1 MESRREG
8 FALAATVLAM
18 LVVGAIV
25 TGGFYAASQETQV
38 TRAVTG
44 GDDALYIAETGL
56 NATLGQATAATLSA
70 MADNSTVTGSA
81 IDVTVGSTVIGNYV
95 ASITRINNLY
105 IISSEGTVTRGGM
118 HAGGKRT
125 VGAIARIR
133 SADFDRQAAVMIYG
147 DLKVG
152 GTSEIDG
159 NDYYPSSWSS
169 EGCTLESASSAVVTN
184 PSTNITRQ
192 GSGKIEGDI
201 TRETLDSGD
210 FTVFGD
216 ITWNELIA
224 MRDKYYP
231 ASTTVGPTPAV
242 VNNTCN
248 TTVLSNWGSGDP
260 TNACF
265 NYFPIIYAAG
275 NLRISSSG
283 EGQGILLVEGDLDIS
298 GGFNFYGVAIV
309 MGEIKMTGTGGHING
324 TTIVYGGGNI
334 DSSSSTVGNSLLQ
347 YSSCAIQRAV
357 LGSSLS
363 RAVPIFNRSW
373 MDITSIQDA

>member
-1 MESRREG
+1 MQSRREG

-44 GDDALYIAETGL
+44 TDDALYVAETGL
-56 NATLGQATAATLSA
+56 NATLGQITAATLSN
-70 MADNSTVTGSA
+70 MADNSMVTGSA
-81 IDVTVGSTVIGNYV
+81 TSVSVGSTVIGNYV
-95 ASITRINNLY
+95 SSVTRINNLY
-105 IISSEGTVTRGGM
+105 VITAEGTVTRGGM
-118 HAGGKRT
+118 HAGATRT
-125 VGAIARIR
+125 VGAVARIR
-133 SADFDRQAAVMIYG
+133 TADFDRQTAVMIYG
-147 DLKVG
+147 DLSVG

-159 NDYYPSSWSS
+159 NDYYPSGWT
-169 EGCTLESASSAVVTN
+169 GCDLVTNTSAVVSN
-184 PSTNITRQ
+184 PGTQISKQ
-192 GSGKIEGDI
+192 GAGQINGSIE
-201 TRETLDSGD
+201 RETLTSDD
-210 FTVFGD
+210 FNVFGD

-224 MRDKYYP
+224 MRDKYY
-231 ASTTVGPTPAV
+231 AGSTTVGPAPV
-242 VNNTCN
+242 VTSGVCD
-248 TTVLSNWGSGDP
+248 TGVLSNWGSGTP

-298 GGFNFYGVAIV
+298 GGFTFYGIAVV
-309 MGEIKMTGTGGHING
+309 KGEIKMTGTGGHING

-334 DSSSSTVGNSLLQ
+334 DSSSSTRGNSLLQ
-347 YSSCAIQRAV
+347 YSSCAIERAV

-373 MDITSIQDA
+373 MDISSIRDAV

>member
-1 MESRREG
+1 MESRRKG

-38 TRAVTG
+38 TRAVVG
-44 GDDALYIAETGL
+44 SDDALFIAETGL
-56 NATLGQATAATLSA
+56 NAKLGQLSAATLSN
-70 MADNSTVTGSA
+70 MADNSTNTDSPT
-81 IDVTVGSTVIGNYV
+81 DVSVGSRVIGNYV
-95 ASITRINNLY
+95 SSVTRVNNLY
-105 IISSEGTVTRGGM
+105 IVTSKGTVTRGTG
-118 HAGGKRT
+118 AGATRT

-133 SADFDRQAAVMIYG
+133 TADFDRQTAVMIFG
-147 DLKVG
+147 DLSVG
-152 GTSEIDG
+152 GTSEVDG
-159 NDYYPSSWSS
+159 SDYYPSGWT
-169 EGCTLESASSAVVTN
+169 GCSLQTGTSAVISN
-184 PSTNITRQ
+184 PGTQITTQ
-192 GSGKIEGDI
+192 GSGQINGSIE
-201 TRETLDSGD
+201 RETLTSDD

-224 MRDKYYP
+224 MGDKYYP
-231 ASTTVGPTPAV
+231 SSTTVGPAPV
-242 VNNTCN
+242 WSNNVCN

-260 TNACF
+260 SNACF

-275 NLRISSSG
+275 DLRISSSG

-298 GGFNFYGVAIV
+298 GGFTFYGVAV
-309 MGEIKMTGTGGHING
+309 VRGTIKMTGTGGHING

-334 DSSSSTVGNSLLQ
+334 DSNNSTRGNSLLQ
-347 YSSCAIQRAV
+347 YSSCAIERAV

-373 MDITSIQDA
+373 MDISAIRDAI